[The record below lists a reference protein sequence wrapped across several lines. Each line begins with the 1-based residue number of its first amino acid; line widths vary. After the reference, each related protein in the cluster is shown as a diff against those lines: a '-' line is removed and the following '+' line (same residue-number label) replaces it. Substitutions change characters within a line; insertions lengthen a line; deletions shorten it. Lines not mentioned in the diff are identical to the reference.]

1 MEKVS
6 AWLYIAWSAYMYMY
20 NDYMYVQYM
29 WWATQC
35 RFHHVLSFLSLTL
48 FSCLLSLSLMSQ
60 ILLSLTELVM
70 GGEDC
75 SPKQRLLRNM
85 GAHTVVLDL
94 LQVPYGKRDQRMTKI
109 ISHAHRFLQFFC
121 QGDDQNQMILYR
133 NMNSLLQS
141 GNHVSHMTIT

>member
-1 MEKVS
+1 MHGCI
-6 AWLYIAWSAYMYMY
+6 LPGQHTCTCIMITCMYSTCGGLHSV
-20 NDYMYVQYM
+20 D
-29 WWATQC
+29 
-35 RFHHVLSFLSLTL
+35 FHHVLSFLSLTL

-141 GNHVSHMTIT
+141 GNHVSHMAIT